1 MALQRALDTTYDA
14 ITLDLV
20 LPDQRGLDVLA
31 RIRSGGPSRGSP
43 VVGVSMRAD
52 TDKSVNFAI
61 ADVLCKPI
69 RIDEIAAAM
78 GRIRVPESLRAKV
91 MVIDDD
97 PTALDLMRETLLDLR
112 IDAMCMLSGLDALR
126 EIEFTPPDAIILDL
140 MMPEFDGFAVLDALR
155 RMPLAQDIPVFIWT
169 STILTDDEYASLAR
183 SASAIVSHG
192 GGTLAT
198 MLEAVCGPR
207 PAITPS
213 SDWGR
218 T

>member
-1 MALQRALDTTYDA
+1 MPFVKSSGRRLLVIEPEQRDQTLLVDALSEAGFQTDAAASGEVALQRALDTTYDA

-52 TDKSVNFAI
+52 TEKSVNFAI

-97 PTALDLMRETLLDLR
+97 PTALDLMRETLRDLH
-112 IDAMCMLSGLDALR
+112 IDAICMLSGLDALR
-126 EIEFTPPDAIILDL
+126 EI
-140 MMPEFDGFAVLDALR
+140 
-155 RMPLAQDIPVFIWT
+155 
-169 STILTDDEYASLAR
+169 
-183 SASAIVSHG
+183 
-192 GGTLAT
+192 
-198 MLEAVCGPR
+198 
-207 PAITPS
+207 
-213 SDWGR
+213 
-218 T
+218 